1 MRIRDYPP
9 GVVLHAPH
17 CRDAGDGNA
26 PGLGVRVAIA
36 QYPIHQFCYC
46 TGNDPGNAPYVV
58 VEQIDFGIHLY
69 VPSGTRPADA
79 TRPLCKTC
87 RGTHGMLP
95 AGLVIPG
102 A

>member
-1 MRIRDYPP
+1 MISDYPP

-17 CRDAGDGNA
+17 CPEAGDGNA
-26 PGLGVRVAIA
+26 PGLDVRQAIA
-36 QYPIHQFCYC
+36 AYPSYQLCGC
-46 TGNDPGNAPYVV
+46 AGGSPDTAPYVV
-58 VEQIDFGIHLY
+58 VEQINYGIHLY
-69 VPSGTRPADA
+69 VPAGARPDDA

-87 RGTHGMLP
+87 RGTHGTLP